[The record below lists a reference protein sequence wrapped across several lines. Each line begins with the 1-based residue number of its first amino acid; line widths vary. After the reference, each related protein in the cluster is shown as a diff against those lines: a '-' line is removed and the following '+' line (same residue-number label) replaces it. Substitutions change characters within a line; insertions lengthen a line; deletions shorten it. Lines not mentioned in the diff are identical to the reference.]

1 MAAGMSC
8 KHNKQC
14 SCFVVIF
21 FADIHIVINVGCF
34 EYTFTNIDK
43 AASNADFPKSD
54 MLFFPPILDYHFI
67 SQPWKDCFQHWSIIS
82 FTILGN
88 TGSNIGLSVHLP
100 TLQRWF
106 PILDFQ
112 FIYQHWT
119 FFTFTNLGNAVS
131 NDGFSLHLPT
141 LEYYK
146 ITFQC
151 W

>member
-1 MAAGMSC
+1 MFEIIVWLQVWAVNIINSVHVLSSFFLQIFTLLSMLAVLSTHLPILIKLLPMLIFQSR
-8 KHNKQC
+8 K
-14 SCFVVIF
+14 CF
-21 FADIHIVINVGCF
+21 
-34 EYTFTNIDK
+34 
-43 AASNADFPKSD
+43 
-54 MLFFPPILDYHFI
+54 FFPPILDYHFI
-67 SQPWKDCFQHWSIIS
+67 SQPWKDCFQHWIIIS

-141 LEYYK
+141 LVN
-146 ITFQC
+146 
-151 W
+151 